1 MDKEQSIIN
10 LFSHRLNGD
19 DGAILGEFCFSK
31 DLFIE
36 GVHFKKEWLSS
47 YEIGAKAALINLSD
61 AFVMGAQPCYALCA
75 LSLPK
80 AMPMNEINALCAG
93 LKEVCASYGVKII
106 GGDTTKGDKISISL
120 SIIAKTKR
128 PILYRKRAKNGD
140 FIAFSGELGNS
151 LKGLKILQNGGFLAK
166 NARFKKPVLR
176 SNFIFLSA
184 RYLSS
189 CMDISDGL
197 LNDLPKLLK
206 KHQRA
211 RLNQILSKFELL
223 SGEEYEALFTF
234 SPKNKP
240 KIQNIAKKCRL
251 KLNIIGQ
258 VTNARS
264 NLPKFRAFSHF

>member
-1 MDKEQSIIN
+1 MSKNSPIKMKTVTKLSNPAKNEIV
-10 LFSHRLNGD
+10 
-19 DGAILGEFCFSK
+19 DGANDDVLSNYLREISDYRALSTEEEK
-31 DLFIE
+31 DL
-36 GVHFKKEWLSS
+36 
-47 YEIGAKAALINLSD
+47 A
-61 AFVMGAQPCYALCA
+61 
-75 LSLPK
+75 
-80 AMPMNEINALCAG
+80 
-93 LKEVCASYGVKII
+93 
-106 GGDTTKGDKISISL
+106 
-120 SIIAKTKR
+120 
-128 PILYRKRAKNGD
+128 KRAKNGD

-211 RLNQILSKFELL
+211 RLNKILSKFELL

-258 VTNARS
+258 VTKARS